1 MHPRAC
7 GHLCKQMGGHTV
19 WFRAKPGSGP
29 TWWQNIKNSNQYS
42 KDLNAAA
49 SSRMEPNMAKTVL
62 NLAIFERNRMPLTAL
77 RADETDLAAMPSSRS
92 AAKKVLFVTSEL
104 TGLLKSGGLGE
115 ISSYLPRMLRRQ
127 GLDARILIPGYQSIL
142 AKYPQLESAT
152 VLPGLAEI
160 PRCGIAKLQTDDGL
174 LLYIVLCDELY
185 NREGSPY
192 GDADG
197 QEFSDNDVRFARL
210 GLAAQQIVAGSADLN
225 WKPDV
230 VHVND
235 WPSAMA
241 PAYMAWRGTS
251 APSIMT
257 VHNLAY
263 QGLFERHR
271 CRALGIPDAA
281 FQTDGVEFH
290 GKMSFLKAGL
300 FYASHLTTVSPTYAC
315 EILTA
320 ELGCGLDGLLRTRA
334 EKGQLTGILNGIDDS
349 YDPQSDPHL
358 QHHFGRHDLAGKQSN
373 AADVRDAFKLT
384 NTTGPLFALV
394 SRLVHQKGVDL
405 VVDAA
410 HEILQAGGAL
420 VATGQ
425 GEPHLEAAMT
435 QLAAR
440 HPGSVGVRIG
450 FDETIA
456 RRMYAGSDF
465 LLMPSRFEP
474 CGLSQMYAQRF
485 GSLPIAHKTGGLA
498 DTIQDNVT
506 GFLFDKPSAANLGRT
521 IRRAVRAFAAGRVI
535 DRMKDAAMQRPS
547 GWADA
552 AGGYRDVYARALAIG
567 GTV

>member
-1 MHPRAC
+1 
-7 GHLCKQMGGHTV
+7 
-19 WFRAKPGSGP
+19 
-29 TWWQNIKNSNQYS
+29 
-42 KDLNAAA
+42 
-49 SSRMEPNMAKTVL
+49 
-62 NLAIFERNRMPLTAL
+62 MPLTAL
-77 RADETDLAAMPSSRS
+77 RADETEFAAMPHARP
-92 AAKKVLFVTSEL
+92 AARKVLFVTSEL

-115 ISSYLPRMLRRQ
+115 ISSYLPHMLRRQ
-127 GLDARILIPGYQSIL
+127 GLDARILIPGYRAIL
-142 AKYPQLESAT
+142 LKYPELKPST

-160 PRCGIAKLQTDDGL
+160 PRCGIAKLQTEDGL
-174 LLYIVLCDELY
+174 LLYVVMCDELY
-185 NREGSPY
+185 DREGSPY
-192 GDADG
+192 GDSDG
-197 QEFSDNDVRFARL
+197 QEFGDNDLRFARL
-210 GLAAQQIVAGSADLN
+210 GLAAQQIVAGNADLR
-225 WKPDV
+225 WQPDV

-241 PAYMAWRGTS
+241 PAYMAWRGTL

-300 FYASHLTTVSPTYAC
+300 FYASHLTTVSPTYAR

-373 AADVRDAFKLT
+373 AADVRDVFKLT

-435 QLAAR
+435 QLAAQ

-506 GFLFDKPSAANLGRT
+506 GFLFDKPSAANLSRT
-521 IRRAVRAFAAGRVI
+521 IRRAVRAFAGGRVI

-552 AGGYRDVYARALAIG
+552 ARGYRDVYARAFAVG
-567 GTV
+567 ATA